1 MQKTLMAT
9 AVAVLLGASGAVMAN
24 TTDQDTLL
32 GNNTSNSTMNE
43 DYSSTTNTATT
54 TTTTRTP
61 DNSINKNSG
70 AATASAARSV
80 ALNNGA
86 TGNFSNAFNV
96 TTAVASSN
104 LTGYVSG
111 NAIRRSGKIVAASLK
126 K

>member
-24 TTDQDTLL
+24 TTDQDTVL

-86 TGNFSNAFNV
+86 TGSNPCSLNP
-96 TTAVASSN
+96 ASAWHMDN
-104 LTGYVSG
+104 C
-111 NAIRRSGKIVAASLK
+111 ASASWNK
-126 K
+126 